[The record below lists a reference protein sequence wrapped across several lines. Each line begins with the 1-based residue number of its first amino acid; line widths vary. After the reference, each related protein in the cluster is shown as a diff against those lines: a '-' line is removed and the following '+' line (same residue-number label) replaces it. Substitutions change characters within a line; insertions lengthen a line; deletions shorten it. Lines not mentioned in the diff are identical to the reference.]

1 MIIETAIL
9 CNGRQTNMVP
19 SLGFLNTIFKPSMV
33 RQQWYLQKYVQTQQH
48 GYTVEERF
56 SSLKFINFH
65 LAKDGNWHKLI
76 WQTIS
81 RIMTNGR
88 IDWNGRTWSKLLHNG
103 LHKNHALTNG
113 GFSKK
118 MTKSIGSWDPPN
130 PNKARNKRTTARTP
144 FTKLKVSN
152 GQHLFWT
159 LSTSNI
165 L

>member
-1 MIIETAIL
+1 MQW
-9 CNGRQTNMVP
+9 QTNMVP
-19 SLGFLNTIFKPSMV
+19 SLGLLNTIFKPSMV

-56 SSLKFINFH
+56 SSLKFIDFH
-65 LAKDGNWHKLI
+65 LAKDGIWHKLI
-76 WQTIS
+76 WQTVS
-81 RIMTNGR
+81 RIMTPP
-88 IDWNGRTWSKLLHNG
+88 WNWMEWSNMVEV
-103 LHKNHALTNG
+103 ALTNG
-113 GFSKK
+113 AFLKK
-118 MTKSIGSWDPPN
+118 DSTKSIGFWGPPN